1 MATQQCPICSVE
13 VPANERYPR
22 YVCMTCAG
30 KAASADGRLLN
41 FSNVNMS
48 GGFVAH
54 YADTGEEYPSND
66 CFIGGITC
74 HAEEAYFGGI
84 VIEVLA

>member
-13 VPANERYPR
+13 VHPSERYPR

-41 FSNVNMS
+41 YSNVDFT
-48 GGFVAH
+48 GGFVAS
-54 YADTGEEYPSND
+54 YVDTGAEYPSHE
-66 CFIGGITC
+66 CFIDGVKC
-74 HAEEAYFGGI
+74 HADEARFGDI
-84 VIEVLA
+84 VIEVVG

>member
-13 VPANERYPR
+13 VPPNERYPR

-30 KAASADGRLLN
+30 KAASADGRLLK
-41 FSNVNMS
+41 FGNVDMS

-54 YADTGEEYPSND
+54 YADTGEEYPSHE
-66 CFIGGITC
+66 CFIGGVKC
-74 HAEEAYFGGI
+74 RADEAKFGGI
-84 VIEVLA
+84 VIEVVG